1 MRKGR
6 AKHLSDRKT
15 IADSKRAFNHDF
27 PHVIPSLYRRTT
39 DELLVELHL
48 LSHQKHFHPD
58 ALFAIGLS
66 QVFDVFTRGYRPE
79 AHVKTL
85 FDALCRSCG
94 FDPNALRKQAQKT
107 LESVRGHDLEEVQ
120 DWIQQQG
127 KGAPEALAKALRNTG
142 STTFHYSRLMAVGL
156 LSLLASAQG
165 DESSDPE
172 KLSQIAHEL
181 SESVGFSKARVE
193 KDLNLYKSNLEKMAQ
208 AVELT
213 EQILE
218 SERRKR
224 EQKESAKLNTGSS
237 DQMSQGVEA
246 CSNIS

>member
-1 MRKGR
+1 M
-6 AKHLSDRKT
+6 SDRKT

-66 QVFDVFTRGYRPE
+66 QVFDVFTSGYRPE

-94 FDPNALRKQAQKT
+94 FDPNALRKQAQQT

-120 DWIQQQG
+120 GWIQQQG
-127 KGAPEALAKALRNTG
+127 KGAPEALAKALRNTAG

-224 EQKESAKLNTGSS
+224 EQNESAKLNTGSS
-237 DQMSQGVEA
+237 EQMSQGVEA